1 MKDIA
6 DGADLLNAP
15 VNLDKPLPKK
25 AGKDLAPS
33 KKGRGRPPHEPTDVT
48 RKQVE
53 MCCGMG
59 WNHDQIA
66 RFMCISDETLRRHY
80 KHELSVG
87 KGQILYKV
95 AQSLYE
101 MALDPNHRSA
111 AACAMFIMKTQA
123 GWRETN
129 RVEHTGADGG
139 AIQTEVT
146 AKNVIDSRLLTA
158 DERQSL
164 REIIEKTSRSQQPIE
179 HAVRN
184 EAEDAE
190 YVDQDEE
197 D

>member
-1 MKDIA
+1 MKEML
-6 DGADLLNAP
+6 DGADLLQ
-15 VNLDKPLPKK
+15 KPDISIPASPAKTAIVDGKK
-25 AGKDLAPS
+25 K
-33 KKGRGRPPHEPTDVT
+33 RGRPPHEPTDVT
-48 RKQVE
+48 RKQVM

-80 KHELSVG
+80 KDELSAG

-95 AQSLYE
+95 AQSLFE
-101 MALDPNHRSA
+101 MALDPNHKSA

-139 AIQTEVT
+139 AIQAEVT

-164 REIIEKTSRSQQPIE
+164 REIIEKTSRSRDPIE
-179 HAVRN
+179 HRPDSEEEVY
-184 EAEDAE
+184 EDS
-190 YVDQDEE
+190 EE